1 LEYNQTIFYIILE
14 LFALTSITWLS
25 LEDNFKD
32 FQYPHNPHNPPARKG
47 IKNKCPNKSPKT
59 SGKAC
64 ELLLLVHAA

>member
-1 LEYNQTIFYIILE
+1 V
-14 LFALTSITWLS
+14 LTSITWLS